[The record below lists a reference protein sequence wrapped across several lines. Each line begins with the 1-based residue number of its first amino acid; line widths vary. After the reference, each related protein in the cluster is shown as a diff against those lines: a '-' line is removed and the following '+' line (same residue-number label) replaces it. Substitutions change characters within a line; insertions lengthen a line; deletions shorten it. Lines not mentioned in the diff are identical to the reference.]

1 MFKILYNTQ
10 ECLVIQRIYL
20 STNYGNSDIIN
31 FIDASYIKTENTMIL
46 YWLQIMLEVI
56 SIIASRDVNPYQENL
71 WIPKKVLL
79 IQFIYLAKKSWGG
92 ANPKFGVQYQFIK
105 LV

>member
-1 MFKILYNTQ
+1 MKNVFTSEYKSRIFKILYNTQ

-20 STNYGNSDIIN
+20 STNYVNSDIIN

-56 SIIASRDVNPYQENL
+56 SRIASKDANLDQETL
-71 WIPKKVLL
+71 WIPKN
-79 IQFIYLAKKSWGG
+79 F
-92 ANPKFGVQYQFIK
+92 P
-105 LV
+105 

>member
-1 MFKILYNTQ
+1 MKNLFTSEYKSRIFKILYNTQ

-46 YWLQIMLEVI
+46 YWLQIILEVM
-56 SIIASRDVNPYQENL
+56 SSIASKDANLDQETL
-71 WIPKKVLL
+71 WVPKN
-79 IQFIYLAKKSWGG
+79 F
-92 ANPKFGVQYQFIK
+92 P
-105 LV
+105 